1 MVGRKL
7 HNKRRRT
14 TGKEL
19 SLLEHEARS
28 DDGKDAQEVE
38 ERADPRGGGGRIA
51 DDGTHEQ
58 GNDRQLGTTGNKR
71 GGHDRHAAVL
81 LVLDGLGGHDAG
93 DAAARGHE
101 HGDKGLTGQAKAA
114 EHAVHDEGDTGHIA
128 TVLQEGQHD
137 EQQEHLRHKAED
149 GTQAADDAVA
159 DQRIDQAT
167 VLGAAR
173 HKGVVHH
180 GGDTRDIGAVL
191 RRVDRV
197 GVVARGLDSR
207 VVGIATLT
215 EHVPAVGAE
224 ELVVGEV
231 RHRAT
236 QGGNGDVVHA
246 EHDDDKD
253 RQAQD
258 TVGNHAVD
266 LLGGAHLGRS
276 LGHALVDDV
285 RDDAIALTGDD
296 GLGIVVAVLLA
307 LSDQLLHTSGLLLGE
322 VDELAG
328 VCITLEQLNGVIA
341 ALVGGNARRKVVLD
355 VVQNV
360 LDGGVELVLRHL
372 ALGSSGLLDLLEQ
385 LLDALVLKGRD
396 HHNRAA
402 ELLGKLVR
410 VDLVAVLLDQVGH
423 VEGDDHGQAG
433 LDDLKRQVQVA
444 LEVGGIDNLDDNIG
458 LAAHE
463 VIARALLLGAVG
475 GKRVDAGEVRDGNV
489 LVA

>member
-7 HNKRRRT
+7 HNKRRRA
-14 TGKEL
+14 TGEEL
-19 SLLEHEARS
+19 GLFEHEARG

-38 ERADPRGGGGRIA
+38 ERTDPRGGGGRIA

-58 GNDRQLGTTGNKR
+58 GDDRQLGATGNKR

-93 DAAARGHE
+93 NAAARGHE

-114 EHAVHDEGDTGHIA
+114 EHAVHDEGDAGHVA
-128 TVLQEGQHD
+128 AVLQEGQHH
-137 EQQEHLRHKAED
+137 EQQEHLRDKAHD
-149 GTQAADDAVA
+149 GADAGHDTVA
-159 DQRIDQAT
+159 DQRIDKTA
-167 VLGAAR
+167 VLGATR
-173 HKGVVHH
+173 HKRVVDH
-180 GGDTRDIGAVL
+180 GGNTRNIRAIL

-197 GVVARGLDSR
+197 SVVTRGLDSLI
-207 VVGIATLT
+207 VGVAALA
-215 EHVPAVGAE
+215 EHIPTVGTK

-231 RHRAT
+231 GHRAA
-236 QGGNGDVVHA
+236 QGRNGDVVHA

-253 RQAQD
+253 RQAQN

-266 LLGGAHLGRS
+266 LLGGAHLGRG
-276 LGHALVDDV
+276 LGEALVDDV
-285 RDDAIALTGDD
+285 RDHAVALTGDD
-296 GLGIVVAVLLA
+296 GLGVVIAILLA
-307 LSDQLLHTSGLLLGE
+307 LGDQLLYASSLLLSE

-328 VCITLEQLNGVIA
+328 VRVALKQLDSVVA

-372 ALGSSGLLDLLEQ
+372 ALGSGGLLNLLEQ
-385 LLDALVLKGRD
+385 LLDTLVLKSRD
-396 HHNRAA
+396 HHDRAA
-402 ELLGKLVR
+402 ELLGQLVG
-410 VDLVAVLLDQVGH
+410 VDLVTVLLDQVGH
-423 VEGDDHGQAG
+423 VEGNDHGQAG
-433 LDDLKRQVQVA
+433 LDNLKRQVQVA
-444 LEVGGIDNLDDNIG
+444 LEVGGIDDLDDNIG

-475 GKRVDAGEVRDGNV
+475 GKRVDAREVRDGNV

>member
-1 MVGRKL
+1 MVGGEL
-7 HNKRRRT
+7 HNERRRA
-14 TGKEL
+14 TGEEL
-19 SLLEHEARS
+19 GLLEHEARG

-38 ERADPRGGGGRIA
+38 ERADPRGGGRRIA

-58 GNDRQLGTTGNKR
+58 GDDRQLSATGNER

-114 EHAVHDEGDTGHIA
+114 EHAVHDEGDAGHIA
-128 TVLQEGQHD
+128 AVLQEGQHD
-137 EQQEHLRHKAED
+137 EQQEHLRDEAED
-149 GTQAADDAVA
+149 SAQASDDTVA

-173 HKGVVHH
+173 HKRVVDH
-180 GGDTRDIGAVL
+180 GGNTGNIGAVL

-197 GVVARGLDSR
+197 GIIARSLDSR
-207 VVGIATLT
+207 VVGVAALA
-215 EHVPAVGAE
+215 EHIPTVGAK
-224 ELVVGEV
+224 ELVVGKV
-231 RHRAT
+231 GHRAA
-236 QGGNGDVVHA
+236 QGRNGDVVHA
-246 EHDDDKD
+246 EHDDNKD

-276 LGHALVDDV
+276 LGEALIDDV
-285 RDDAIALTGDD
+285 GNHAVTLSGDD

-307 LSDQLLHTSGLLLGE
+307 LSDQLLHASGLLLGE

-328 VCITLEQLNGVIA
+328 VRVALKQLDGVIA
-341 ALVGGNARRKVVLD
+341 ALVGGNTRRKVVLD

-360 LDGGVELVLRHL
+360 LDGGIELVLGHL
-372 ALGSSGLLDLLEQ
+372 TLRSSGLLDLLEK
-385 LLDALVLKGRD
+385 LLDTLVLKGRD

-402 ELLGKLVR
+402 ELLGELVR
-410 VDLVAVLLDQVGH
+410 VDLIAVLFDQVGH
-423 VEGDDHGQAG
+423 VEGNDHGQAG
-433 LDDLKRQVQVA
+433 LDNLKRQVQVT
-444 LEVGGIDNLDDNIG
+444 LEVGGVDNLDDNIG

-475 GKRVDAGEVRDGNV
+475 GKRVDAREVRDGNV